1 MLERTAALLCA
12 LCLLLAAPCSGTGE
26 GEDPAEELFFSD
38 VSEGDWFYEPVR
50 FLTEQGLLQ
59 GFGDGTFRPGDTLTQ
74 AQLVKLMLKPFMP
87 ADTEEPEG
95 GSWWMPYGEFGLR
108 EGLLDLE
115 DLARLPEPADRLRTA
130 ELLARLPLLP
140 DSGEHPLVPDREN
153 ILAGLAD
160 LEEIGEE
167 SLEAVVTVYA
177 SGIMNGYEDG
187 SFRPARIL
195 TRAEGAAVIQRLLL
209 PELRQPRLRNP
220 EPEDWFSDALLL
232 GNSHCG
238 GLSMFGELPKGDFCF
253 CYGGS
258 VFTGLDTECRDKHER
273 SFTLRSLLQEKQ
285 YGKIILIYGT
295 NEMGYDI
302 YYLRPFFAAFLDKL
316 AQVQPDAEF
325 WLCSAPPVNPE
336 MVRGEKEDPEEEQ
349 EDQAEQEEPEAEQ
362 EEIFTVEKCLAI
374 NALIAE
380 LAEEKGMGLIDV
392 FSLFADADGILPPE
406 CTGDGIHLTRECYRA
421 WGQWMAVAVGTDS
434 PMERAEEKPAAEEGF
449 PAEEAQEERPSEETP
464 KEEAPAEEPLEEEAP
479 SE

>member
-1 MLERTAALLCA
+1 MALLCA
-12 LCLLLAAPCSGTGE
+12 LCLLCAPVGASSE
-26 GEDPAEELFFSD
+26 GEEGEAEGTRFSD
-38 VSEGDWFYEPVR
+38 VSENEWFYGPVTW
-50 FLTEQGLLQ
+50 LAEQGILC
-59 GFGDGTFRPGDTLTQ
+59 GFEDGTFRPKDTLTE
-74 AQLVKLMLKPFMP
+74 AQLVKLMLKPLM
-87 ADTEEPEG
+87 TEEAEEPG
-95 GSWWMPYGEFGLR
+95 GAGWWRPYGEFGLR
-108 EGLLDLE
+108 EGILTEKDME
-115 DLARLPEPADRLRTA
+115 SMTAEASRLRVA
-130 ELLARLPLLP
+130 QLLARLPLLP
-140 DSGEHPLVPDREN
+140 VGEETQVAPDLDR
-153 ILAGLAD
+153 ILPGIAD
-160 LEEIGEE
+160 LEEIPEE
-167 SLEAVVTVYA
+167 ARDAVITVYA
-177 SGIMNGYEDG
+177 AGIMEGYDDACFHPE
-187 SFRPARIL
+187 RTL
-195 TRAEGAAVIQRLLL
+195 TRAEGAAVILRLLL
-209 PELRQPRLRNP
+209 PEERVPKLRYAVPD
-220 EPEDWFSDALLL
+220 EWFADALIL

-238 GLSMFGELPKGDFCF
+238 GLSMYGDMPCPDFCF
-253 CYGGS
+253 SYGGS
-258 VFTGLDTECRDKHER
+258 IFTGLNTVCRDRHER
-273 SFTLRSLLQEKQ
+273 SFTLRSLLEQKQ
-285 YGKIILIYGT
+285 YAKIILIYGT

-392 FSLFADADGILPPE
+392 FSLFADADGVLPPE

-434 PMERAEEKPAAEEGF
+434 PMERAEEEPAAEEGF
-449 PAEEAQEERPSEETP
+449 PAEEAQEERPPEETP

>member
-1 MLERTAALLCA
+1 MKRMLERTAALLCA

-38 VSEGDWFYEPVR
+38 VSEGDWFYGPVR

-153 ILAGLAD
+153 ILAGIAD

-177 SGIMNGYEDG
+177 AGIMNGYEDG

-209 PELRQPRLRNP
+209 PELRQPRLRDP

-295 NEMGYDI
+295 NEMGYDMD
-302 YYLRPFFAAFLDKL
+302 YLRPWFRTFLDRLEK
-316 AQVQPDAEF
+316 AQPEAEF
-325 WLCSAPPVNPE
+325 WLCTAPPVNPE
-336 MVRGEKEDPEEEQ
+336 MAWAADV
-349 EDQAEQEEPEAEQ
+349 
-362 EEIFTVEKCLAI
+362 FTVENCLAVNEMI
-374 NALIAE
+374 SSIAE
-380 LAEEKGMGLIDV
+380 ERGYGLFDIY
-392 FSLFADADGILPPE
+392 SLFADEEGILPPE
-406 CTGDGIHLTRECYRA
+406 STGDGIHLTRECYRE
-421 WGQWMAVAVGTDS
+421 WCRYMTAVVNGT
-434 PMERAEEKPAAEEGF
+434 
-449 PAEEAQEERPSEETP
+449 
-464 KEEAPAEEPLEEEAP
+464 EEESP
-479 SE
+479 EQEGTP